1 MLSLISTIFL
11 PWLNM
16 AALPV
21 PPVRCTSPEL
31 ALSQQIRQLEESL
44 GVPLF
49 DRSGRTIRLTDAG
62 EVWRQYASRALQ
74 ELGAGKRA
82 IDDVA
87 DLTRG
92 SLRIAVTPT
101 FTSYFI
107 GPLMANFYARY
118 PGITLQLQEMSQEKI
133 EDMLCRDEL
142 DVGIAFAPV
151 HSPEL
156 EAIPLL
162 TESLALVVAQH
173 HPLAAHEQV
182 ALSRLHDEKLVLL
195 SAEFATREQI
205 DHYCEKAG
213 LHPQVVIEANAISA
227 VLELIRRT
235 SLSTLLPA
243 AIATQHQPGLKR
255 FLLPR
260 HYWRERR
267 FCYGGKIAGRQ
278 PPRRHFCTWRWR
290 NARLLA
296 GMNRTVAADT
306 GSRLELP
313 DALRLSGLRVLYV
326 GRIRRS
332 RRIRHKLRSLCQH
345 TAQPIT
351 VCNRWLLAAPDIR
364 WFVPVR
370 VLAITLPPRTE

>member
-1 MLSLISTIFL
+1 MLSRHINYFL
-11 PWLNM
+11 AVAEHGSFTR
-16 AALPV
+16 AASALHVSQP
-21 PPVRCTSPEL
+21 

-82 IDDVA
+82 IHDVA

-107 GPLMANFYARY
+107 GPLMADFYARY

-133 EDMLCRDEL
+133 ED
-142 DVGIAFAPV
+142 
-151 HSPEL
+151 
-156 EAIPLL
+156 
-162 TESLALVVAQH
+162 
-173 HPLAAHEQV
+173 
-182 ALSRLHDEKLVLL
+182 LVLL

-213 LHPQVVIEANAISA
+213 LHPQVVIEANSISA

-243 AIATQHQPGLKR
+243 AIATQHDGLKAISLAPPLLER
-255 FLLPR
+255 TAVLLRRKNSWQTAAAKAFLHMAL
-260 HYWRERR
+260 EE
-267 FCYGGKIAGRQ
+267 C
-278 PPRRHFCTWRWR
+278 
-290 NARLLA
+290 
-296 GMNRTVAADT
+296 ADV
-306 GSRLELP
+306 GENESR
-313 DALRLSGLRVLYV
+313 
-326 GRIRRS
+326 
-332 RRIRHKLRSLCQH
+332 
-345 TAQPIT
+345 
-351 VCNRWLLAAPDIR
+351 
-364 WFVPVR
+364 
-370 VLAITLPPRTE
+370 